1 MSSAGRF
8 SPPTGRSLGRT
19 VLLLLVTLAVLLDV
33 LVMVGWVIT
42 HPLKGTMA
50 NENSVNR
57 WFVDQRTGGLTDVAD
72 VGTFIGQTLT
82 GAVVLALIGI
92 GFAVWK
98 STWWPLVFVGVLDAG
113 LGLFYLVG
121 TTVVPR
127 MRPPV
132 HILQSGLV
140 PDHSFPSGHTGTATG
155 IALAL
160 AALLWAYT
168 RVSPALLV
176 VLVVI
181 PLWTMLAR
189 LYVGAH
195 HVSDVLTELV
205 IVTIWIWTCA
215 RLLLPARTAA
225 PDRAGTRAEAATPA

>member
-1 MSSAGRF
+1 
-8 SPPTGRSLGRT
+8 
-19 VLLLLVTLAVLLDV
+19 
-33 LVMVGWVIT
+33 
-42 HPLKGTMA
+42 MA
-50 NENSVNR
+50 HENSVNR
-57 WFVDQRTGGLTDVAD
+57 WFVDQRTSGLTDLAD

-82 GAVVLALIGI
+82 GAVVLAVLGV

-121 TTVVPR
+121 TSFVPR

-132 HILQSGLV
+132 RILQSGLV
-140 PDHSFPSGHTGTATG
+140 PDHSFPSGHTGTAVG
-155 IALAL
+155 IAFAL

-168 RVSPALLV
+168 RVPAALLA

-181 PLWTMLAR
+181 PVWTMLAR

-205 IVTIWIWTCA
+205 VVSLWIWTCA
-215 RLLLPARTAA
+215 RLLLPARSAA
-225 PDRAGTRAEAATPA
+225 PDRAATRAEAATPA

>member
-1 MSSAGRF
+1 M
-8 SPPTGRSLGRT
+8 
-19 VLLLLVTLAVLLDV
+19 
-33 LVMVGWVIT
+33 
-42 HPLKGTMA
+42 
-50 NENSVNR
+50 
-57 WFVDQRTGGLTDVAD
+57 
-72 VGTFIGQTLT
+72 
-82 GAVVLALIGI
+82 
-92 GFAVWK
+92 
-98 STWWPLVFVGVLDAG
+98 
-113 LGLFYLVG
+113 
-121 TTVVPR
+121 
-127 MRPPV
+127 
-132 HILQSGLV
+132 

-205 IVTIWIWTCA
+205 VATFWIWTCA

-225 PDRAGTRAEAATPA
+225 SDRAGTRAEAATPA